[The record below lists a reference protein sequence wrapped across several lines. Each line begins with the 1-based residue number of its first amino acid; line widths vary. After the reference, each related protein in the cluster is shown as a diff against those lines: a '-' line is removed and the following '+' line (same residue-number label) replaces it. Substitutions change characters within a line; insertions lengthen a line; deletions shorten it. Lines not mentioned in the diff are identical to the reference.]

1 MCMDGDKAVKR
12 NFEREGALV
21 LNALSRDMFDAVEA
35 LGRASGAEKD
45 KAIARFALEAA
56 EHVHAPRLCESP
68 LRYELSL
75 RENFSYTGSNL
86 YLCAIDSVSAADD
99 AVSDDGSSYDIVAA
113 NPLLASQKNYCC
125 LGAQDVLGAWC

>member
-1 MCMDGDKAVKR
+1 M
-12 NFEREGALV
+12 
-21 LNALSRDMFDAVEA
+21 
-35 LGRASGAEKD
+35 
-45 KAIARFALEAA
+45 
-56 EHVHAPRLCESP
+56 HAPRLCESP

-75 RENFSYTGSNL
+75 RENFSYKGSNL

-113 NPLLASQKNYCC
+113 NPLLVSQKNYCC

>member
-1 MCMDGDKAVKR
+1 
-12 NFEREGALV
+12 
-21 LNALSRDMFDAVEA
+21 MFDAVEA

-75 RENFSYTGSNL
+75 RENFSYKGSNL